1 MKDSRQRLQ
10 RISAEESFTAPIVK
24 TLKGREEEKKKK
36 KAFLDSSIMSEN
48 SFTGQKL
55 ALEQYLMRDKHTIS
69 KIMQLAYRRNH

>member
-36 KAFLDSSIMSEN
+36 KRHSL
-48 SFTGQKL
+48 TPL
-55 ALEQYLMRDKHTIS
+55 
-69 KIMQLAYRRNH
+69 